1 MHGAYLIQISYKY
14 NFLQELEN
22 LQICLYI
29 YPDGADNDKPS
40 QTCLF
45 WILQIVVPLCPIRSR
60 TTDLIHPGAST
71 LISAP
76 RSKQLGHQGSSVF
89 K

>member
-1 MHGAYLIQISYKY
+1 MHGAYLISYKY

-22 LQICLYI
+22 LQICLFI

-45 WILQIVVPLCPIRSR
+45 WILQIVLS
-60 TTDLIHPGAST
+60 SN
-71 LISAP
+71 S
-76 RSKQLGHQGSSVF
+76 HQGTHGADRVCMLYISTITKAYPMHSLSL
-89 K
+89 KQ